1 MVNHD
6 LAALHV
12 RVFDALA
19 YSSSGPRCVDSLART
34 KREPPAPTRFAP
46 ELIGTGR
53 SAVGPSWSQE
63 QFATSLAMWWPVIS
77 ADSESIIPLSGLLSR
92 LEEVDHGVPLIIE
105 PSADLTLSLD
115 DSTRSLA
122 HAARR
127 RSDAS

>member
-53 SAVGPSWSQE
+53 SAVGPELVTRAIRDQLGDVV
-63 QFATSLAMWWPVIS
+63 AGH
-77 ADSESIIPLSGLLSR
+77 LSG
-92 LEEVDHGVPLIIE
+92 
-105 PSADLTLSLD
+105 
-115 DSTRSLA
+115 
-122 HAARR
+122 
-127 RSDAS
+127 